1 MSVEL
6 RNARKGESP
15 VLVVLLILILLT
27 MIALLV
33 VMLTARSPQG
43 GGPPADRA
51 GNTGSQSSR
60 SKSPKESPAA
70 PEPPKPVGD
79 PNRVRD
85 VLQEGKTYET
95 IVKTGLEAA
104 VIDAAWGVRT
114 TVNLVYATES
124 RVRRTVERND
134 GKRVVLVCDVLESR
148 SVKLVSDAE
157 VRFDLGQ
164 PGFVILGFLDL
175 AFAGGQGTAV
185 AAAVGPIAEAV
196 LTAASRA
203 LVNEATAK
211 AKAAVDSLE
220 GKKFRVTYVDG
231 EGVVELEPIG
241 CTLTEDEELYLK
253 GLAVLSDCYILPDTQ
268 SRPGSYW
275 DVNAQALMDYL
286 PPSWRGRPR
295 GVVTIERDQ
304 DYVRGG
310 KQYAALQIRGGTFQ
324 VDASDQS
331 RRRLA
336 SVTPRGRL
344 EYNIS
349 DGYVESAQLNAQA
362 SMEEV
367 STDHLLFET
376 RFETN
381 PRIEIQY
388 TCKMLGAA
396 DAQR

>member
-1 MSVEL
+1 MRARL
-6 RNARKGESP
+6 GNPRKGESP

-43 GGPPADRA
+43 GGPVAEQA
-51 GNTGSQSSR
+51 GNAGSQSLR
-60 SKSPKESPAA
+60 SKSRKESPAA
-70 PEPPKPVGD
+70 PQPPKPVGD
-79 PNRVRD
+79 PNRIRD

-95 IVKTGLEAA
+95 ILKTGLEAA
-104 VIDAAWGVRT
+104 VIDAAWGVRRT
-114 TVNLVYATES
+114 INLVYATES

-134 GKRVVLVCDVLESR
+134 GKKVVLLCHVVESR
-148 SVKLVSDAE
+148 SVKLLAEAE
-157 VRFDLGQ
+157 VRLDLGQ
-164 PGFVILGFLDL
+164 PGFLILGFLDL
-175 AFAGGQGTAV
+175 AITGGQVTGV
-185 AAAVGPIAEAV
+185 ATAVGPVAEAV

-203 LVNEATAK
+203 RVNEATAK

-231 EGVVELEPIG
+231 EGVVDLEPVG
-241 CTLTEDEELYLK
+241 CTLTEDEQDYLE
-253 GLAVLSDCYILPDTQ
+253 GLAVLGDCYILPDTE

-275 DVNAQALMDYL
+275 DVDARALMDYL

-304 DYVRGG
+304 DYERGG
-310 KQYAALQIRGGTFQ
+310 KQYAALQIRAGSFQ

-331 RRRLA
+331 MRRLGT
-336 SVTPRGRL
+336 VTPRGKL

-388 TCKMLGAA
+388 TCKLLGAA
-396 DAQR
+396 E